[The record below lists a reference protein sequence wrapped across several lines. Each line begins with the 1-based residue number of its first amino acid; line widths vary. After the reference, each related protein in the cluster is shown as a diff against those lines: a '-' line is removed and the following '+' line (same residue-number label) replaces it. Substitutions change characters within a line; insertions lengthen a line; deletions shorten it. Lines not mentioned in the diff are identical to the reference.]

1 MASLGLFLQCVT
13 SVIFSLVMER
23 MVLCIG
29 IRKLYLSSVVLLAV
43 STVIMTVS
51 HNITLVTI
59 MAAATGYTFCILQ
72 ILPYTLICLYHSNA
86 QVRDPSKALCK
97 NAKSFNPNEM
107 DFSISRCFS
116 PTTGGS
122 DQLRYSRNNPT
133 GAQVEPLIR
142 YPSRAI
148 SKVHNQLIYLSL
160 WTLVLHNPQP
170 SEVWVQTSPCWTV
183 LTCCLRWCRPSSWAP
198 SCSSSV

>member
-13 SVIFSLVMER
+13 SVVFSLLMER

-43 STVIMTVS
+43 STAIMAVS

-86 QVRDPSKALCK
+86 QVRASNKASCK
-97 NAKSFNPNEM
+97 YAKSFYPNQM
-107 DFSISRCFS
+107 LFSISRCIS
-116 PTTGGS
+116 PLTG
-122 DQLRYSRNNPT
+122 
-133 GAQVEPLIR
+133 VEMI
-142 YPSRAI
+142 
-148 SKVHNQLIYLSL
+148 
-160 WTLVLHNPQP
+160 
-170 SEVWVQTSPCWTV
+170 
-183 LTCCLRWCRPSSWAP
+183 
-198 SCSSSV
+198 